1 MEKQRDQSFE
11 KPNCCVPKNKN
22 AMNKLNQETSPY
34 LLQHAN
40 NPINWNAWN
49 AESLALAKANNQ
61 LIIVSVGY
69 SACHWCHV
77 MEHES
82 FEDLAV
88 AETMNRNFVSIK
100 VDREERPD
108 IDAVYMKAIQ
118 IMNNTGG
125 WPMNVVCLPDGR
137 PIWGGTY
144 FRKNEWIN
152 SLEQLQELYVQNPEK
167 MIDYAEKLQS
177 GMTSIGII
185 QNQKPETEIS
195 LAILLPLIEKWKRSF
210 DLEFGGMAR
219 APKFMMPN
227 NYGFL
232 LRLGHQNKDSDLL
245 DFVNLTLTKMAFG
258 GLFDTVDGGFSR
270 YSVDMKWHVPHFEKM
285 LYDNAQLVS
294 VYADAYKLTKNNLY
308 KTIIEK
314 TLAFVEKEWLT
325 DFGGFY
331 SALDA
336 DSLNAENHLEEGAFY
351 VWTKPELQ
359 QLLGPDFELFAQV
372 FNINEFG
379 FWEHDNYV
387 LIQND
392 ALENIAFANKISL
405 QDLEFKKS
413 NWEKIL
419 YFEREKRA
427 KPRLDDKCLTSW
439 NALMLKG
446 FIDAYKALENPKY
459 LEIALKNANFILKNV
474 WSENGNLF
482 HNFKNN
488 KATING
494 YLEDYC
500 FVIEAFIA
508 LYEVTFDESWLN
520 KSKQLTDYC
529 FDHFYN
535 IDSSFFAFTSNLD
548 DKLITTHFEIEDNV
562 ISASNSVMAENLYK
576 LSIYFEHQYYE
587 TICKKMLHHVVP
599 NIDYPSAY
607 ANWMKVFMNFDSS
620 NKELA
625 ICGKNAVANAKIFNK
640 NYCPNVIL
648 AGTNTI
654 SVLPFLKNRYQE
666 NQDLFYLCENKTCG
680 LPLENIELIIK
691 SLN

>member
-1 MEKQRDQSFE
+1 
-11 KPNCCVPKNKN
+11 
-22 AMNKLNQETSPY
+22 MNKLGLETSPY

-49 AESLALAKANNQ
+49 AESLALAQQKNQ

-88 AETMNRNFVSIK
+88 AETMNRDFVAIK

-108 IDAVYMKAIQ
+108 IDAVYMKAVQ
-118 IMNNTGG
+118 IMNNQGG

-152 SLEQLQELYVQNPEK
+152 SLEQLQELYVENPEK
-167 MIDYAEKLQS
+167 MYEYADKLQA
-177 GMTSIGII
+177 GIKAIGII
-185 QNQKPETEIS
+185 QNENSETEIS
-195 LAILLPLIEKWKRSF
+195 QDILLPLIEKWKRSF
-210 DLEFGGMAR
+210 DSEFGGMAR

-227 NYGFL
+227 NYKFL
-232 LRLGHQNKDSDLL
+232 LRFAHQNNDSQLL
-245 DFVNLTLTKMAFG
+245 DFVNLTLTKMAYG

-270 YSVDMKWHVPHFEKM
+270 YSVDIKWHVPHFEKM

-308 KTIIEK
+308 KTVIEK
-314 TLAFVEKEWLT
+314 TLAFVEKEWFT
-325 DFGGFY
+325 NFGGFF

-336 DSLNAENHLEEGAFY
+336 DSLNAEKKLEEGAFY
-351 VWTKPELQ
+351 VWTKPQLQ
-359 QLLGPDFELFAQV
+359 QLLGNDFELFAEV
-372 FNINEFG
+372 FNINDFG
-379 FWEHDNYV
+379 FWEHNNYV
-387 LIQND
+387 LIQNNS
-392 ALENIAFANKISL
+392 LENIAFANKMPL
-405 QDLEFKKS
+405 QVLETKKS
-413 NWEKIL
+413 NWEKLL
-419 YFEREKRA
+419 YLEREKRA

-446 FIDAYKALENPKY
+446 FIDAFKALENEHY
-459 LEIALKNANFILKNV
+459 LKIAIKNANFIVDNL

-488 KATING
+488 NATING

-508 LYEVTFDESWLN
+508 LYEVTFDEKWLH
-520 KSKQLTDYC
+520 KSKQLVDYC
-529 FDHFYN
+529 FDHFYD
-535 IDSSFFAFTSNLD
+535 IDSSFFAFTSNID

-562 ISASNSVMAENLYK
+562 ISASNSVMAENLFK
-576 LSIYFEHQYYE
+576 LSIYFENQYYE
-587 TICKKMLHHVVP
+587 TICRKMLHHVIP

-607 ANWMKVFMNFDSS
+607 ANWMNVFMHFSDS

-625 ICGKNAVANAKIFNK
+625 ICGNNAIENAKIFHK
-640 NYCPNVIL
+640 SYFPNVVL
-648 AGTNTI
+648 AGTNRD
-654 SVLPFLKNRYQE
+654 SELPFLKNRFQK
-666 NQDLFYLCENKTCG
+666 NQDLFYLCQNKTCG
-680 LPLENIELIIK
+680 LAKRDFFEIIK
-691 SLN
+691 ELTL